1 MVSRQA
7 AGADAVIEGSGG
19 GLPRRDRM
27 GARARRCAGWH
38 ARRAGVLALV
48 LVLVAACT
56 ATTPSPA
63 PADAQR
69 PGPTTPATAD
79 RTQGDDLADG
89 DATLALAAGGPWVM
103 PASQLNTANIA
114 WLATDPPDP
123 PPTPVPSPTP
133 TPAPTPKPG
142 APIPP
147 GAWHVP
153 VLMYHLITAP
163 VPPDALAGLVVSPT
177 LFDAHIHA
185 LKDAGWTTITAA
197 QLSVALTAGSKP
209 APRTVVVT
217 FDDGYADGW
226 QNAMPILQ
234 RYGFVGTFYI
244 ITDRIDIAPFLSS
257 DMVRALHAAG
267 MEVANH
273 TRQHVDLSAQSYANA
288 FSQVSGASDT
298 IARLTGVRP
307 TTLAYPYGSVN
318 STAVKAAADAGITFA
333 TTTVDDCVEYP
344 ANRLVAPRIR
354 VSPGHS
360 AAALVSMLKACVNP

>member
-1 MVSRQA
+1 MRSRRA
-7 AGADAVIEGSGG
+7 
-19 GLPRRDRM
+19 
-27 GARARRCAGWH
+27 ARADPTIDRAHERRSAQGRPG
-38 ARRAGVLALV
+38 ASLRRASAWALT
-48 LVLVAACT
+48 LMLTAAC
-56 ATTPSPA
+56 AA
-63 PADAQR
+63 A
-69 PGPTTPATAD
+69 TPASAPSDPAQPSRSLPATGLGALP
-79 RTQGDDLADG
+79 GDSDARHG
-89 DATLALAAGGPWVM
+89 DPTLAMAAGGPWVM

-133 TPAPTPKPG
+133 TPAPTPKAG

-163 VPPDALAGLVVSPT
+163 APPDALAGLVVSPT
-177 LFDAHIHA
+177 LFDAHMHA

-197 QLSVALTAGSKP
+197 QLSAALTAGTKP